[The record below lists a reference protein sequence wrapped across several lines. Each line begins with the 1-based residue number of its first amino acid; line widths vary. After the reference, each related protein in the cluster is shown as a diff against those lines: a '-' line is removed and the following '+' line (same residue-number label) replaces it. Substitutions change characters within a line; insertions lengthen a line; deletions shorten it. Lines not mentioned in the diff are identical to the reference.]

1 MSIIAVEGIPTKWSL
16 TQVVKS
22 SARVIAGKFEAL
34 NFVSGPGK
42 MQKTCYLRLSEMLDP
57 LQVVERL
64 NSSGIQKLKIR
75 ALIPD
80 EVPDIPLASKPK
92 QIPMKLARSLRIP
105 WEESPHQ
112 VLIVTH
118 SELMMELQY
127 KFTGL
132 FNLSR
137 RTPGHSLLYTIAQ
150 AIHLVGANSSSSGL
164 WSPLENF
171 SPQTTL
177 FERLRVIMSS
187 NADAASSCFKLSRA
201 YRRLHPHFGD
211 FQLILSTLH
220 GLQDAK
226 GAPRTHVTEEDLMVV
241 NTSPFTID
249 NIPYD
254 RIQSATSKYSL
265 SITKKVLDHIR
276 NLDVKEGG
284 DSQEDAARRR
294 VRKELQNLAQHL
306 PSIIRQVIQKHLS
319 PEKSPFYRM
328 RIYGE
333 PAIPGKEH
341 TAPFARRFRA
351 VRLTRSDRMYNL
363 LKMNVS
369 ADQYS
374 NIMRHDGTV
383 IDGAKLVIRASDI
396 PLYKTPPKLHREM
409 AALYNAEHDV
419 EEYPDD
425 EDMDSETEE

>member
-150 AIHLVGANSSSSGL
+150 
-164 WSPLENF
+164 
-171 SPQTTL
+171 TL